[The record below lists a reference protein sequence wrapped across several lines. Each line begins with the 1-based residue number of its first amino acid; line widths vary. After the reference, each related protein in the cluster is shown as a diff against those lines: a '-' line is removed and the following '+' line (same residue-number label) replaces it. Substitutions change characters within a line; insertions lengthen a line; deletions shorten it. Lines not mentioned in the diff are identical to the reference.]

1 MYLAFSTN
9 GFQRIGES
17 VSARSGKRLAPRAL
31 DRPLNKTIT
40 PVSKIEGDGGGGGIG
55 KNISFSNSFRHIIH
69 LDEFILI
76 FIFNGYIS

>member
-40 PVSKIEGDGGGGGIG
+40 PVSKIEGDGGGGD
-55 KNISFSNSFRHIIH
+55 R
-69 LDEFILI
+69 
-76 FIFNGYIS
+76 